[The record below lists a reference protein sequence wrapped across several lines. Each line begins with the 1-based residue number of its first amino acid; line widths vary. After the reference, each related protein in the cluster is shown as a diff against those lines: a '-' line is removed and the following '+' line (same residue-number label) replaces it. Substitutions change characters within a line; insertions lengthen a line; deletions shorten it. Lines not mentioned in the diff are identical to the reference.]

1 MNTLNSILIEG
12 NLVRNVEPK
21 QTSKGTLVCQMA
33 LASNRFY
40 YKDEETKQEVSFFDV
55 EVWDKEAMKVQELE
69 KGRGLRVMG
78 RLKQDRWIDQEGK
91 NHSKVKI
98 VGERVEVRP
107 LFKKQDKEEKAEKG
121 GQGTQSKA
129 ATAEPM
135 PAF

>member
-91 NHSKVKI
+91 TRSKVKI

-107 LFKKQDKEEKAEKG
+107 LFKKQDKDSQDSTLVRAPKKSSASA
-121 GQGTQSKA
+121 QA
-129 ATAEPM
+129 V

>member
-1 MNTLNSILIEG
+1 
-12 NLVRNVEPK
+12 
-21 QTSKGTLVCQMA
+21 MA

-121 GQGTQSKA
+121 GHGTQSKA

>member
-12 NLVRNVEPK
+12 NLVRNAEPK
-21 QTSKGTLVCQMA
+21 QTPKGTLVCQLS

-40 YKDEETKQEVSFFDV
+40 YKDEETKQEVSFFDI

-78 RLKQDRWIDQEGK
+78 RLKQERWIDQEGK
-91 NHSKVKI
+91 NRSKVKI
-98 VGERVEVRP
+98 IGERVEVRP
-107 LFKKQDKEEKAEKG
+107 LFKKQDAKSPE
-121 GQGTQSKA
+121 TSRV
-129 ATAEPM
+129 AEPV

>member
-12 NLVRNVEPK
+12 NLVRDVEPK
-21 QTSKGTLVCQMA
+21 QTPKGTLVCQMS

-40 YKDEETKQEVSFFDV
+40 YKDEETKQEVSFFDI
-55 EVWDKEAMKVQELE
+55 EVWDKEAIKVQELE

-78 RLKQDRWIDQEGK
+78 RLKQERWIDQEGK
-91 NHSKVKI
+91 TRSKVKI

-107 LFKKQDKEEKAEKG
+107 LFKKQDKDSQDSTLVRAPKKSSASA
-121 GQGTQSKA
+121 QA
-129 ATAEPM
+129 V